1 MVSED
6 TALLISR
13 QMLTTFSQ
21 LLKDLPVSLHKEV
34 ATFSLP
40 LMEHRTVAFE
50 EQVSTIREH
59 LAFVYESEEEWAK
72 AAQVLKGIPLE
83 SSGILIADEYKA
95 NIYVK
100 IAQLC
105 LEDEESIQAEMYIN
119 RAAQLMSKVKDP
131 VLQLRY
137 KVCFAKIM
145 DSKRRFIE
153 ASMRYY
159 ELSQIV
165 GEGERIEALSFAV
178 ICAILAQAGPQRS
191 RVLAT
196 LYKDERT
203 GKLSNFDILE
213 KMYLEGV
220 LRKAEVQ
227 AFAKDLKEHQLA
239 KLADGSTVLDRAVME
254 HNLLSASKIY
264 NNITFAELGALL
276 EVTPEQAEDVASR
289 MIVEERMKGS
299 IDQIEKLIQFS
310 NQSEKLRL
318 WDSHI
323 ETLCHAVNTLVEDLS
338 AKFPKYA
345 KT

>member
-6 TALLISR
+6 TALLVSR
-13 QMLTTFSQ
+13 QMLTTFAQ
-21 LLKDLPVSLHKEV
+21 LLKDLPADLHKEV
-34 ATFSLP
+34 AAFSLP
-40 LMEHRTVAFE
+40 LMEQRAVAFE

-59 LAFVYESEEEWAK
+59 LAAVYEIEEDWRQ
-72 AAQVLKGIPLE
+72 AATVLKGIPLE
-83 SSGILIADEYKA
+83 SSSIIIPDEYKA

-105 LEDEESIQAEMYIN
+105 LEDEESVQADMYIN
-119 RAAQLMSKVKDP
+119 RAAQLMNKVKDP

-145 DSKRRFIE
+145 DSKRKFIE

-165 GEGERIEALSFAV
+165 GEGERMDALSFAV
-178 ICAILAQAGPQRS
+178 TCAILAQAGPQRS

-196 LYKDERT
+196 LYKDERSS
-203 GKLSNFDILE
+203 KLSNFDILE
-213 KMYLEGV
+213 KMYLERV

-264 NNITFAELGALL
+264 NNITFSELGALL
-276 EVTPEQAEDVASR
+276 EVTPEQAEEVASR
-289 MIVEERMKGS
+289 MIVENRMNGS

-310 NQSEKLRL
+310 NQSEKLML
-318 WDSHI
+318 WDAHI
-323 ETLCHAVNTLVEDLS
+323 ETLCHAVNTLVETLTIKYP
-338 AKFPKYA
+338 KFVR
-345 KT
+345 T